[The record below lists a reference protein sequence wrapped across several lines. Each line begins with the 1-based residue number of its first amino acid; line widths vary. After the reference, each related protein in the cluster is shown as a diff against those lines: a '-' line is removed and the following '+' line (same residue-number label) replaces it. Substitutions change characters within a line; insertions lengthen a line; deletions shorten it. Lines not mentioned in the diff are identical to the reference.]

1 MNLSS
6 TLRQWCLP
14 ALLMVCTGVLC
25 VGCPYPD
32 TRPSPVQ
39 REVFRQPYPSHV
51 PEKPRYEG
59 SLFQGESRYTA
70 LFADRRAHLM
80 NDVVTVRIVESS
92 TASGEATTEADRTST
107 VQGSLEGLFGFE
119 DKVIRNNG
127 VDPAMLLQGSL
138 TSGFDGSGSTAR
150 KNTLNATI
158 TAVVREVFPNG
169 TLYIEGRKEVVI
181 NNERQYIIL
190 SGIIRPDDIQTDNS
204 IASDRIAD
212 ARVVYS
218 GSGAVSDKQ
227 RPGWFGRVIDLVWPF

>member
-1 MNLSS
+1 
-6 TLRQWCLP
+6 
-14 ALLMVCTGVLC
+14 
-25 VGCPYPD
+25 
-32 TRPSPVQ
+32 
-39 REVFRQPYPSHV
+39 
-51 PEKPRYEG
+51 
-59 SLFQGESRYTA
+59 LFV
-70 LFADRRAHLM
+70 DRRARLT

-127 VDPAMLLQGSL
+127 VDPSMLLQGSL

-181 NNERQYIIL
+181 NHERQYIIL